1 MTAWRLTMTRLLSLV
16 GLAALL
22 LMVASCGAHLK
33 VTYIGNSSPAVTV
46 EDTTTIASSIPN
58 VTFLSPLT
66 SSRSQ
71 VWVLDIIPSGSPS
84 EALALQSVHDGRVKT
99 LGALRFEGLQRTGTA
114 AVLVTGNLIEASLSA
129 GGLADLP
136 SVVAEKAEGGT
147 AWVTSA
153 SNGPVEAGHGRRG
166 LLAPEPL
173 CRSPVRPEHRN
184 HRRPERCG
192 SNSIKMPST
201 TSYCL
206 TISVDKA

>member
-1 MTAWRLTMTRLLSLV
+1 MTRLLSLL

-22 LMVASCGAHLK
+22 LLVASCGAHLK
-33 VTYIGNSSPAVTV
+33 VTYIGNSSPSVTV

-58 VTFLSPLT
+58 VTFLDPGT

-71 VWVLDIIPSGSPS
+71 VWVFDIIPSGSPS
-84 EALALQSVHDGRVKT
+84 GALALQSVHDGRVKT

-147 AWVTSA
+147 AWVTST
-153 SNGPVEAGHGRRG
+153 SNGPVEAGHEEDFWLQNRYAGHPSGPNTETTEG
-166 LLAPEPL
+166 L
-173 CRSPVRPEHRN
+173 SVVVN
-184 HRRPERCG
+184 
-192 SNSIKMPST
+192 NSIKMPST